1 MEDSTLKKKRRKTG
15 PEHNKTAIVL
25 KSSSALVQSQLR
37 TIAVLLDLKQGQKDR
52 NTVQAD
58 LQVNLIKHSINAPQ
72 KASEHYRLVG
82 IVHHKGEYLSQG
94 HYTATVANE
103 DGYFL
108 LDDDRK
114 VEEVPV
120 QCVQYSQDICFAL
133 YEEGVVRHDNK
144 EQNVSDDEFCIGGSG
159 TDPSSE
165 ADISFSMKKRNVE
178 PNSTRS
184 GYVKGVEDGAESEED
199 VTSDEDFK
207 SKNNKGRVKTKQIIK
222 SRADRNRQKY
232 ATTDYEDRIFGTYMI
247 IASDF
252 EKLFDYETNTFKNR
266 GLKNAFGLHVKQQI
280 SRMTTCQLNL
290 SGGIVLKNTK
300 QGRKIHGYLECMK
313 GICSMKYAWS
323 TILEKG
329 VDICAAVK
337 GTGKQKS

>member
-37 TIAVLLDLKQGQKDR
+37 TIAVLLCSWPVFLLFFLRVESSIPIISRIFSKLALDLKQGQKDR

-184 GYVKGVEDGAESEED
+184 GYVKGVEDGAESAED

-207 SKNNKGRVKTKQIIK
+207 SKNNKGRIMKTE
-222 SRADRNRQKY
+222 SLAH
-232 ATTDYEDRIFGTYMI
+232 T
-247 IASDF
+247 
-252 EKLFDYETNTFKNR
+252 
-266 GLKNAFGLHVKQQI
+266 
-280 SRMTTCQLNL
+280 
-290 SGGIVLKNTK
+290 
-300 QGRKIHGYLECMK
+300 
-313 GICSMKYAWS
+313 
-323 TILEKG
+323 
-329 VDICAAVK
+329 
-337 GTGKQKS
+337 